1 MGSFMNGVYVGL
13 GISLLVA
20 PRSGEE
26 MRSLVRERF
35 NYLRG
40 IPPENEELK
49 QSVQQM
55 SERVQ
60 EVQQQA
66 TRAAQMGSTAQNY
79 AQQTARSV
87 DSVQGDLGNLAQQ
100 AGADVP
106 RTEQDDT
113 IELDLRRKLPKNQPR
128 GPRS

>member
-1 MGSFMNGVYVGL
+1 LSKFTNGVLVGL
-13 GISLLVA
+13 GITLLVT
-20 PRSGEE
+20 PKTGKE
-26 MRSLVRERF
+26 MRQLVVERF

-66 TRAAQMGSTAQNY
+66 TRAAQMGSTAQTY
-79 AQQTARSV
+79 AQQTASSAS
-87 DSVQGDLGNLAQQ
+87 SVQGNLEDLAQQ
-100 AGADVP
+100 AGTDVSTTQSRVTRP
-106 RTEQDDT
+106 
-113 IELDLRRKLPKNQPR
+113 IPPNQPKR
-128 GPRS
+128 PIP